1 MFTIRYN
8 RTTNHIAGMEART
21 TGGGNESGGMVSNW
35 AQNVCGA
42 MTRSRLA
49 TGPSFETLGEALAAA
64 RKLSGRKVCKT
75 CAKAAETNLT
85 AE

>member
-1 MFTIRYN
+1 MSFTIKYN

-21 TGGGNESGGMVSNW
+21 TGGGTESGAVVSNW

-49 TGPSFETLGEALAAA
+49 TGASFETLAEAVAAA
-64 RKLSGRKVCKT
+64 RITGGRKLCKT
-75 CAKAAETNLT
+75 CAKAAD
-85 AE
+85 AA